1 MSNPNSA
8 LTLISSSFLSSSPGL
23 LLRCFLR
30 LDPLVA
36 IHGCYDDPLVPSYNR
51 RGRDSDDPPV
61 SAIDI
66 AAASDSDVHTPP
78 TIFSDMNAANFDQYG
93 LLSHQHA
100 SHHHPQQPHHQF
112 NSALAHSG
120 AQGDDIFI
128 ARQTLRHA
136 ADSCDAFVK
145 VVARQNP
152 NVAALVLAQQGN
164 VSSAG
169 GASVP
174 STFDFLNNIANG
186 SHAVSTAGAET
197 AAAAGTGGAN
207 GKEAKKLSK
216 LQKRKEKR
224 LRDPDAPK
232 RPPSAYLLFQNEV
245 RQEIRKKHPGL
256 PYSSVLRK
264 VSEAWKELTDEQQ
277 KVYHDKTTENMVT
290 WNQQKK
296 EHEANMNPIS
306 LDA

>member
-1 MSNPNSA
+1 MFDAVSRLSA
-8 LTLISSSFLSSSPGL
+8 
-23 LLRCFLR
+23 
-30 LDPLVA
+30 
-36 IHGCYDDPLVPSYNR
+36 
-51 RGRDSDDPPV
+51 
-61 SAIDI
+61 
-66 AAASDSDVHTPP
+66 
-78 TIFSDMNAANFDQYG
+78 Q
-93 LLSHQHA
+93 
-100 SHHHPQQPHHQF
+100 
-112 NSALAHSG
+112 
-120 AQGDDIFI
+120 
-128 ARQTLRHA
+128 LRHA

>member
-1 MSNPNSA
+1 
-8 LTLISSSFLSSSPGL
+8 
-23 LLRCFLR
+23 
-30 LDPLVA
+30 V
-36 IHGCYDDPLVPSYNR
+36 
-51 RGRDSDDPPV
+51 
-61 SAIDI
+61 
-66 AAASDSDVHTPP
+66 
-78 TIFSDMNAANFDQYG
+78 
-93 LLSHQHA
+93 
-100 SHHHPQQPHHQF
+100 
-112 NSALAHSG
+112 
-120 AQGDDIFI
+120 
-128 ARQTLRHA
+128 
-136 ADSCDAFVK
+136 
-145 VVARQNP
+145 
-152 NVAALVLAQQGN
+152 
-164 VSSAG
+164 
-169 GASVP
+169 
-174 STFDFLNNIANG
+174 
-186 SHAVSTAGAET
+186 
-197 AAAAGTGGAN
+197 N
-207 GKEAKKLSK
+207 GKEDKKLSK